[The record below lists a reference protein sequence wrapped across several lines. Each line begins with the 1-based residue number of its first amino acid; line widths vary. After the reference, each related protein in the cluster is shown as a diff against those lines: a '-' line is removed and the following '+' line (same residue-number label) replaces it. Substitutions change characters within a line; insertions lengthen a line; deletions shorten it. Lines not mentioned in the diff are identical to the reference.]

1 MRILTLSFFF
11 SIVFPTYIYAQ
22 SRVVGDKSRDPA
34 LRCASKGV
42 DQSTCEERR
51 KYALEKKC
59 ITEEEYNDLKRLG
72 SYPLCDPFE
81 GEGLR
86 QFGGHCPCG
95 CFAPETLIQIALEG
109 ALLQEKKTAEEIVFG
124 KDEDLLVTHLKESS
138 HLNEFEYGAEK
149 IRLKTFGKELKKIYK
164 IKAEGKD
171 PLLLT
176 EKHPILLSSGVM
188 IQAKDLKETDS
199 LLSVTGDVVSVEKIE
214 RMPFKQDVVNF
225 SLDTKN
231 PKEHLIFAND
241 LVVGDQYW
249 QASLEDLLNQVLIRE
264 R

>member
-1 MRILTLSFFF
+1 MRVLTLSFFLSVVF
-11 SIVFPTYIYAQ
+11 STCVYAQ
-22 SRVVGDKSRDPA
+22 SRVVGNKSIDPA
-34 LRCASKGV
+34 IRCAGKGV
-42 DQSTCEERR
+42 AQSTCEERR

-81 GEGLR
+81 GEGLK

-95 CFAPETLIQIALEG
+95 CFAPETLIQIAIDG
-109 ALLQEKKTAEEIVFG
+109 ALLQEKKRADEIVFG
-124 KDEDLLVTHLKESS
+124 KDENLQVTHLKESS
-138 HLNEFEYGAEK
+138 HLKGFEYGAEK

-164 IKAEGKD
+164 IKAEGKE

-176 EKHPILLSSGVM
+176 EKHPVLLSNGIM

-199 LLSVTGDVVSVEKIE
+199 LLSVTGDVVAVEKIE

-225 SLDTKN
+225 SLDTES

>member
-1 MRILTLSFFF
+1 M
-11 SIVFPTYIYAQ
+11 
-22 SRVVGDKSRDPA
+22 
-34 LRCASKGV
+34 
-42 DQSTCEERR
+42 
-51 KYALEKKC
+51 
-59 ITEEEYNDLKRLG
+59 
-72 SYPLCDPFE
+72 
-81 GEGLR
+81 
-86 QFGGHCPCG
+86 
-95 CFAPETLIQIALEG
+95 
-109 ALLQEKKTAEEIVFG
+109 
-124 KDEDLLVTHLKESS
+124 THLKESS